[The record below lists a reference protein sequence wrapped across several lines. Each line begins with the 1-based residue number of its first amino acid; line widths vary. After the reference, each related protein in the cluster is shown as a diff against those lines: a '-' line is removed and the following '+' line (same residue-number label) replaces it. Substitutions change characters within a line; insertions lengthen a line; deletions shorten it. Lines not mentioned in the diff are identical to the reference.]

1 MYVEV
6 RGTKVQVR
14 DPDNCRALDVRV
26 SAADRASLDT
36 ALRASGL
43 GAWTGG
49 PEADLNVAELRAAAA
64 RGPVGADWPQ
74 RWDAM
79 LDYAATKDWL
89 TADGEHV
96 RAHLV
101 NLD

>member
-36 ALRASGL
+36 ALRATSL

-79 LDYAATKDWL
+79 LSYAAAKGWL
-89 TADGEHV
+89 TADGTHV